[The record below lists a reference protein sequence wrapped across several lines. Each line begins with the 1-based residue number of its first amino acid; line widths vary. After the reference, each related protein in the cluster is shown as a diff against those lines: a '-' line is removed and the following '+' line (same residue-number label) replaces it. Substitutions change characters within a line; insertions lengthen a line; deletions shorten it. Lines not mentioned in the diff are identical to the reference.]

1 MTDEIQNAPELA
13 QDSGPQI
20 SPELLEMGQTEA
32 AAQPAPKPELAPL
45 EKQATL
51 DPARIAAT
59 EKVVQSAAG
68 GLFLFAQTHTGREL
82 GLNDRLAGELAKGV
96 APCLVKYGIG
106 EPSELFTK
114 WEVELKAAMA
124 IGAVVYAVW
133 KAEREYKIEQEQAH
147 KMTTAQP
154 VTGYGNQSQ

>member
-1 MTDEIQNAPELA
+1 MTDQIQTAPELA
-13 QDSGPQI
+13 QETGPQI
-20 SPELLEMGQTEA
+20 SRELLDMGQTEA
-32 AAQPAPKPELAPL
+32 ATQPAPPPELAPL

-59 EKVVQSAAG
+59 EKVVQGAAG
-68 GLFLFAQTHTGREL
+68 GLFLFAQTHTGRDL

-106 EPSELFTK
+106 EPSELFSK

-133 KAEREYKIEQEQAH
+133 KAEREYKLTQQQSAQ
-147 KMTTAQP
+147 MTTAQP
-154 VTGYGNQSQ
+154 VAGYGNQSE

>member
-1 MTDEIQNAPELA
+1 MTDQIQTAPELA
-13 QDSGPQI
+13 QDTGPML

-32 AAQPAPKPELAPL
+32 AAQPAPQAELAPL

-68 GLFLFAQTHTGREL
+68 VFFYQAQLMTGRPL

-106 EPSELFTK
+106 EPSELFSR

-124 IGAVVYAVW
+124 IGSVVYAVW
-133 KAEREYKIEQEQAH
+133 KAEREYKIEQQKAQQIQ
-147 KMTTAQP
+147 TAQP
-154 VTGYGNQSQ
+154 VAGHGNQSE

>member
-1 MTDEIQNAPELA
+1 MEEQQNELENTGA
-13 QDSGPQI
+13 GLEI
-20 SPELLEMGQTEA
+20 SPELLALGQTEQ
-32 AAQPAPKPELAPL
+32 AAQPAPVAELGPL

-68 GLFLFAQTHTGREL
+68 MIFYQAQVMTGRPL
-82 GLNDRLAGELAKGV
+82 GLNDTLAKDLARGV

-106 EPSELFTK
+106 EPSELFSK

-124 IGAVVYAVW
+124 VGAVVYAVW
-133 KAEREYKIEQEQAH
+133 KAEREYKIEQEKAQ
-147 KMTTAQP
+147 KIQTAQP
-154 VTGYGNQSQ
+154 VAGYGNQSE

>member
-1 MTDEIQNAPELA
+1 MTDQIQTAPELA
-13 QDSGPQI
+13 QEAGPI
-20 SPELLEMGQTEA
+20 LSPELLEMGQTEA
-32 AAQPAPKPELAPL
+32 AAQPAPQPELGPL

-59 EKVVQSAAG
+59 EQVVKSAAG
-68 GLFLFAQTHTGREL
+68 VIFYQAQTMAGRGL
-82 GLNDRLAGELAKGV
+82 GLSDRLAGDLAKGV

-106 EPSELFTK
+106 EPSELFAK

-133 KAEREYKIEQEQAH
+133 KAEREHKIEQQQAQNIQN
-147 KMTTAQP
+147 AQP
-154 VTGYGNQSQ
+154 VAGHGNQSE

>member
-1 MTDEIQNAPELA
+1 MNETELQTIA
-13 QDSGPQI
+13 EPTGPQI
-20 SPELLEMGQTEA
+20 SAELLEMGQTEA
-32 AAQPAPKPELAPL
+32 AAQPAPAPELAPL

-68 GLFLFAQTHTGREL
+68 MIFYQAQVMTGRPL
-82 GLNDRLAGELAKGV
+82 GLNDTIAKDLARGV

-106 EPSELFTK
+106 EPSELFSK

-133 KAEREYKIEQEQAH
+133 KAEREYKIEQQQAH
-147 KMTTAQP
+147 KIQTAQP
-154 VTGYGNQSQ
+154 VAGHGNQSE